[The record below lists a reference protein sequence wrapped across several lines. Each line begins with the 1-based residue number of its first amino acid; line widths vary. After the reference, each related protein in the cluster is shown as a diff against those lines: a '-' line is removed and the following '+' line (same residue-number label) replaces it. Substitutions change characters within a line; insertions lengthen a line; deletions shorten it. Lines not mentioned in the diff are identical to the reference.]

1 MDRTCDTDNIFL
13 SWQDEEKK
21 PILRRKNTNH
31 RRLSGILRKTFN
43 FSATSNSIPR
53 EDFSAMEKQGM
64 IPRTNE
70 FAELNGLSIK
80 QLLNFSTGYAYNQRH
95 SDLNG

>member
-1 MDRTCDTDNIFL
+1 MLLIC
-13 SWQDEEKK
+13 QDEEKK
-21 PILRRKNTNH
+21 PILRRKNINAH

-43 FSATSNSIPR
+43 SATTSNSIPR

-64 IPRTNE
+64 IPRSNE
-70 FAELNGLSIK
+70 FEELNGLSIK

-95 SDLNG
+95 SVLNG